1 MGLVSR
7 FTNMVRA
14 KLSRLLER
22 AEDPRETLDYAYER
36 QLELLRKVKQGIVE
50 VVTARR
56 RLEFQAEQVR
66 QQLPKLDEQARQ
78 ALALG
83 REDLA
88 RLALQKKHMALQQ
101 VQGLEEQVTRLQ
113 QEQERLTLAEQR
125 LSAKVE
131 AFRTQKE
138 LIKAQYTAAEAQVRI
153 GEAVSGLGEEM
164 ADVGAAVERAQRRT
178 EEMAAR
184 ASAIDELARVGV
196 LEDFSK
202 LHDPVGQ
209 ELARLTAQQ
218 NVEAELAALKAAVGK
233 GSAQLPSGGQS

>member
-7 FTNMVRA
+7 FTTMVRA

-101 VQGLEEQVTRLQ
+101 VQGLEEQIARLQ

-153 GEAVSGLGEEM
+153 GEAMSGLGEEM

-178 EEMAAR
+178 EEMRAR

-202 LHDPVGQ
+202 LGDPVGQ

-218 NVEAELAALKAAVGK
+218 NVEQELSALKASMGQ
-233 GSAQLPSGGQS
+233 GSASLPPGGQQ